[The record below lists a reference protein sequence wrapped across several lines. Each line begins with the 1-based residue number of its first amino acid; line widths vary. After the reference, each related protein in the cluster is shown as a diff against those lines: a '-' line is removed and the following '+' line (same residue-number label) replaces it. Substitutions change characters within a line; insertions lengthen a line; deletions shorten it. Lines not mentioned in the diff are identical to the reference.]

1 MKYETRKNIER
12 RVRIKEGTINLDGK
26 MLVGNDLFSYVFKK
40 QRERKEKE
48 RREYGIEPSPYDC
61 GK

>member
-1 MKYETRKNIER
+1 MEYKPKKNIEER
-12 RVRIKEGTINLDGK
+12 ARIKEGTINLDGR

-48 RREYGIEPSPYDC
+48 RKYGIEPSPYDC
-61 GK
+61 RR